1 MKRVDGEERRAD
13 GGQGSIGRDPILI
26 VEDSPTQAVAL
37 ATLLE
42 DAGYSMLIAGTGEAA
57 LEMMRTTRVEL
68 VLTDIVMPGIDGYE
82 LCRKVKAEWT
92 DIPVILLTSLTD
104 PLAIVRGLESGAD
117 HYVTKPYDPV
127 QLLARVGHVLGRS
140 NDERTL
146 VPRPV
151 RVELMGTPFTIS
163 ATKEQI
169 LELLVSS
176 YGDLVRA
183 SDVVRAAEQRA
194 RFLADAGVLLST
206 SLDPKEILGSIARLC
221 VPYMADLCIVD
232 LVDATGCVTRVAAAS
247 TDPSFGADSSP
258 VIETQPS
265 KNKRHPYRV
274 ALSTGEPQIL
284 TDESSGL
291 VEAGVGSSG
300 KHAGPIPL
308 CAVVAPLMSRERV
321 LGALSF
327 VSYGSRKVYLAEDV
341 ALASDVAR
349 RSALAL
355 ENAHL
360 YQEAQRATQARDDVL
375 ALVSHDL
382 RSPLGTVQM
391 SASFLLELLETPGA
405 TAPLQQHLRIIQR
418 AVTRAD
424 RLIGDLLDVSRIE
437 SGSLE
442 VEHRPLDAAQLLL
455 ETVEEH
461 RPIAQEKG
469 VALSSEWLGPATVIS
484 GDRDRISQLFSNLIG
499 NAVKFTPADGVVAV
513 TGQGGPTVVAFSV
526 TDSGPGIPSEH
537 LPHLFDRFWQANRA
551 TRSGAGLG
559 LSIAKGIAEAH
570 GGTLVAES
578 VVGQGSRFTFTIP
591 VWDGL
596 ESNVVQVVVSPSTPS
611 PEI

>member
-1 MKRVDGEERRAD
+1 MTGRPETDRRLFD
-13 GGQGSIGRDPILI
+13 REPTLV

-37 ATLLE
+37 ASLLE
-42 DAGYSMLIAGTGEAA
+42 EAGHTVLIAGNGEAA
-57 LEMMRTTRVEL
+57 LDTLRKTHVQL
-68 VLTDIVMPGIDGYE
+68 VLTDIVMPGIDGYQ
-82 LCRKVKAEWT
+82 LCRQVKTEWD

-127 QLLARVGHVLGRS
+127 QLLARVAHVLGRA
-140 NDERTL
+140 NDEQTQ

-151 RVELMGTPFTIS
+151 HVELMGTPFTIS

-194 RFLADAGVLLST
+194 RFLADAGGLLST
-206 SLDPKEILGSIARLC
+206 SLDPAEILGSLARLC
-221 VPYMADLCIVD
+221 VPYMADLCVVD
-232 LVDATGCVTRVAAAS
+232 VIDAAGVITRVAAAS
-247 TDPSFGADSSP
+247 TEDLFGADAIP
-258 VIETQPS
+258 VISTCPTS
-265 KNKRHPYRV
+265 DPDHPYRI
-274 ALSTGEPQIL
+274 ALATGEPQL
-284 TDESSGL
+284 MGF
-291 VEAGVGSSG
+291 EATGIVQ
-300 KHAGPIPL
+300 HAGDSISIGMHGVPV
-308 CAVVAPLMSRERV
+308 CAVVAPLMTRERT

-327 VSYGSRKVYLAEDV
+327 IGYGTRKSYISEDV

-355 ENAHL
+355 ENVKL

-382 RSPLGTVQM
+382 RSPLGTVLM
-391 SASFLLELLETPGA
+391 SAAFLLELLETPGS
-405 TAPLQQHLRIIQR
+405 TPPFQQQLKIIQR
-418 AVTRAD
+418 SVTRAD

-442 VEHRPLDAAQLLL
+442 VAHEPLDAAQLLV

-461 RPIAQEKG
+461 RPIAQEKNIT
-469 VALSSEWLGPATVIS
+469 LTSEWVGPPTIVS

-499 NAVKFTPADGVVAV
+499 NALKFTPAEGAVAV
-513 TGQGGPTVVAFSV
+513 NGVAGEKFVTFSV
-526 TDSGPGIPSEH
+526 TDSGPGIPADH

-559 LSIAKGIAEAH
+559 LSIAKGIVEAH
-570 GGTLVAES
+570 DGSLVAET
-578 VVGQGSRFTFTIP
+578 VAEGARFTFTIP
-591 VWDGL
+591 VWSQEIL
-596 ESNVVQVVVSPSTPS
+596 IVESSPKEIAHLWSAVSR
-611 PEI
+611 

>member
-1 MKRVDGEERRAD
+1 MTTRIAGEDRRVDTASGSVERE
-13 GGQGSIGRDPILI
+13 PILI

-42 DAGYSMLIAGTGEAA
+42 DAGHSIMIAGTGEAA
-57 LEMMRTTRVEL
+57 LEMMRKSHVEL

-127 QLLARVGHVLGRS
+127 QLLARVGHVLGRA

-183 SDVVRAAEQRA
+183 SEIVRAAEQRA
-194 RFLADAGVLLST
+194 RFLADAGALLST
-206 SLDPKEILGSIARLC
+206 SLDPAEILGSLARLC
-221 VPYMADLCIVD
+221 VPYIADLCIVD
-232 LVDATGCVTRVAAAS
+232 LVDAVGCVTRVAAAS
-247 TDPSFGADSSP
+247 TNSAFGAEAGP
-258 VIETQPS
+258 VIATQPS
-265 KNKRHPYRV
+265 QHPQHPYRI
-274 ALSTGEPQIL
+274 AIATGEPQIL
-284 TDESSGL
+284 GEEASGL
-291 VEAGVGSSG
+291 VESVKESSVAGAHLV
-300 KHAGPIPL
+300 PV
-308 CAVVAPLMSRERV
+308 CAVVAPLMTRERV

-327 VSYGSRKVYLAEDV
+327 ISYGSRKAYLSEDV
-341 ALASDVAR
+341 ALAADLAR
-349 RSALAL
+349 RSALAM
-355 ENAHL
+355 ENARL

-391 SASFLLELLETPGA
+391 SASFLLEMLETPGA
-405 TAPLQQHLRIIQR
+405 TPPLQQQLKIIQR

-424 RLIGDLLDVSRIE
+424 RLIGDLLDVSRID

-442 VEHRPLDAAQLLL
+442 VKHSPLDAAQLLI

-469 VALSSEWLGPATVIS
+469 VVLTSEWVGPKKMIS

-499 NAVKFTPADGVVAV
+499 NALKFTPADGVVAV
-513 TGQGGPTVVAFSV
+513 AGELVPGFAKFSIG
-526 TDSGPGIPSEH
+526 DSGPGIAPEH

-551 TRSGAGLG
+551 SRSGAGLG

-578 VVGQGSRFTFTIP
+578 VVGEGSRFTFTIP
-591 VWDGL
+591 IWDGPL
-596 ESNVVQVVVSPSTPS
+596 PSLLQGG
-611 PEI
+611 E

>member
-1 MKRVDGEERRAD
+1 MTDLPRENERRQSPSDRAE
-13 GGQGSIGRDPILI
+13 RPPILV
-26 VEDSPTQAVAL
+26 VEDSSTQAVAL

-42 DAGYSMLIAGTGEAA
+42 DAGFAVLIAGTGEAA
-57 LEMMRTTRVEL
+57 LELMRDTQVQL
-68 VLTDIVMPGIDGYE
+68 VLSDIVMPGIDGYE
-82 LCRKVKAEWT
+82 LCRRIKAEWK

-127 QLLARVGHVLGRS
+127 QLLARATHVLGRS
-140 NDERTL
+140 GEEKSI

-151 RVELMGTPFTIS
+151 EVELMGRPFTIS

-183 SDVVRAAEQRA
+183 SEIVRAAEQRA
-194 RFLADAGVLLST
+194 RFLADAGTLLST
-206 SLDPKEILGSIARLC
+206 SLDPAEIMGSLARLC
-221 VPYMADLCIVD
+221 VPYLGDLCIVD
-232 LVDATGCVTRVAAAS
+232 LVDSAGCVTRVAAAS
-247 TDPSFGADSSP
+247 TDQAFGADA
-258 VIETQPS
+258 VAVLATQPS
-265 KNKRHPYRV
+265 KDPSHPYRI
-274 ALSTGEPQIL
+274 ALDTGETRML
-284 TDESSGL
+284 TEHLSALTEVSLESDSRA
-291 VEAGVGSSG
+291 VHPV
-300 KHAGPIPL
+300 PL
-308 CAVVAPLMSRERV
+308 CAVVAPLMTREHA

-327 VSYGSRKVYLAEDV
+327 ISYGSRKSYVDEDI

-349 RSALAL
+349 RSAIAL
-355 ENAHL
+355 ENARL

-391 SASFLLELLETPGA
+391 SASFLLEMIETPDVV
-405 TAPLQQHLRIIQR
+405 PPFEQQLRIIQR

-442 VEHRPLDAAQLLL
+442 VEHSVLSGEVVLS

-461 RPIAQEKG
+461 RPIALEKG
-469 VALSSEWLGPATVIS
+469 VSLTGEWIGPDVTIS

-499 NAVKFTPADGVVAV
+499 NALKFTPSGGVITVKGVPGSKFV
-513 TGQGGPTVVAFSV
+513 TYSV
-526 TDSGPGIPSEH
+526 KDSGPGIAPEH
-537 LPHLFDRFWQANRA
+537 LPHLFDRFWQANRT
-551 TRSGAGLG
+551 TRTGAGLG

-570 GGTLVAES
+570 GGTLAAQSEL
-578 VVGQGSRFTFTIP
+578 GDGAKFTFTIP
-591 VWDGL
+591 VFA
-596 ESNVVQVVVSPSTPS
+596 T
-611 PEI
+611 

>member
-1 MKRVDGEERRAD
+1 MTTRISGEERRVDSTA
-13 GGQGSIGRDPILI
+13 GSLEREPILI

-42 DAGYSMLIAGTGEAA
+42 DAGHSILIAGTGEAA
-57 LEMMRTTRVEL
+57 LDMMRKTHMEL
-68 VLTDIVMPGIDGYE
+68 VLSDIVMPGIDGYE
-82 LCRKVKAEWT
+82 LCRRVKAEWS

-127 QLLARVGHVLGRS
+127 QLLARVGHVLGRA
-140 NDERTL
+140 NDEKTL

-163 ATKEQI
+163 ATKGQI

-183 SDVVRAAEQRA
+183 SEIVRAAEQRA
-194 RFLADAGVLLST
+194 RFLADAGALLST
-206 SLDPKEILGSIARLC
+206 SLDPAEILGSLARLC
-221 VPYMADLCIVD
+221 VPYIADLCVVD

-247 TDPSFGADSSP
+247 TDSAFGADAGP
-258 VIETQPS
+258 VIATQPS
-265 KNKRHPYRV
+265 RDPEHPYRI
-274 ALSTGEPQIL
+274 AIATGEPQIL
-284 TDESSGL
+284 GEDASGL
-291 VEAGVGSSG
+291 VEAVKDSSVVGA
-300 KHAGPIPL
+300 HPVPV
-308 CAVVAPLMSRERV
+308 CAVVAPLMTRERV

-327 VSYGSRKVYLAEDV
+327 ISYGSRKAYLSEDV
-341 ALASDVAR
+341 ALAADVAR

-355 ENAHL
+355 ENARL
-360 YQEAQRATQARDDVL
+360 YQEAQRATRARDDVL

-391 SASFLLELLETPGA
+391 SASFLLEMLDTPGA
-405 TAPLQQHLRIIQR
+405 TPPLQQQLKIIQR

-442 VEHRPLDAAQLLL
+442 VNHSPLEAAQLLI

-469 VALSSEWLGPATVIS
+469 VVLTSEWVGPKTMVS

-499 NAVKFTPADGVVAV
+499 NALKFTPADGVVAV
-513 TGQGGPTVVAFSV
+513 TGASGSDVATFSV
-526 TDSGPGIPSEH
+526 VDSGPGIASEH

-551 TRSGAGLG
+551 SRSGAGLG

-578 VVGQGSRFTFTIP
+578 VVGKGSRFTFTIP
-591 VWDGL
+591 VWEGVL
-596 ESNVVQVVVSPSTPS
+596 PSS
-611 PEI
+611 L

>member
-1 MKRVDGEERRAD
+1 MSGKPEVDRRLVD
-13 GGQGSIGRDPILI
+13 REPILV

-37 ATLLE
+37 AVLLE
-42 DAGYSMLIAGTGEAA
+42 EAGHTVMIAGTGEAA
-57 LEMMRTTRVEL
+57 LDTLRKTHVQL
-68 VLTDIVMPGIDGYE
+68 VLTDIVMPGIDGYQ
-82 LCRKVKAEWT
+82 LCRQVKTEWD
-92 DIPVILLTSLTD
+92 DIPVVLLTSLTD

-127 QLLARVGHVLGRS
+127 QLLARVAHVLGRA
-140 NDERTL
+140 NDEQTL

-151 RVELMGTPFTIS
+151 HVELMGTPFTIS

-206 SLDPKEILGSIARLC
+206 SLDPAEILGSLARLC
-221 VPYMADLCIVD
+221 VPYMADLCVVD
-232 LVDATGCVTRVAAAS
+232 LVEPNGVVTRVAAAS
-247 TDPSFGADSSP
+247 TDEVFGADATP
-258 VIETQPS
+258 VISTCPTS
-265 KNKRHPYRV
+265 DSSHPYRV
-274 ALSTGEPQIL
+274 ALATGEPQI
-284 TDESSGL
+284 
-291 VEAGVGSSG
+291 VGSEASG
-300 KHAGPIPL
+300 IVELVADAAVPGTQAAPV
-308 CAVVAPLMSRERV
+308 CAVVAPLMTRERV

-327 VSYGSRKVYLAEDV
+327 ISYGSRKHYISEDV

-355 ENAHL
+355 ENARL

-391 SASFLLELLETPGA
+391 SASFLLELLETPGSTPPFEA
-405 TAPLQQHLRIIQR
+405 QLKIIQR

-442 VEHRPLDAAQLLL
+442 VAHEPLDAAQLLI

-469 VALSSEWLGPATVIS
+469 ITLTSEWLGPKTLIS

-499 NAVKFTPADGVVAV
+499 NALKFTPSEGVVSV
-513 TGQGGPTVVAFSV
+513 TGAVGEKYVTYAV
-526 TDSGPGIPSEH
+526 TDSGPGIPVDH
-537 LPHLFDRFWQANRA
+537 LPHLFNRFWQANRA

-570 GGTLVAES
+570 YGSLIAES
-578 VVGQGSRFTFTIP
+578 TEGQGARFTFTIP
-591 VWDGL
+591 IWTRD
-596 ESNVVQVVVSPSTPS
+596 S
-611 PEI
+611 

>member
-1 MKRVDGEERRAD
+1 MTNREGAAERRKTV
-13 GGQGSIGRDPILI
+13 REPLLV

-42 DAGYSMLIAGTGEAA
+42 EAGHEVLIAATGELA
-57 LEMMRTTRVEL
+57 LETLRKTHVEL
-68 VLTDIVMPGIDGYE
+68 VLTDIVMPGIDGYQ
-82 LCRKVKAEWT
+82 LCRQVKTEWD

-140 NDERTL
+140 NDEKTF

-151 RVELMGTPFTIS
+151 HVELMGTPFTIS

-183 SDVVRAAEQRA
+183 SEIVRDAEQRA
-194 RFLADAGVLLST
+194 RFLADAGALLST
-206 SLDPKEILGSIARLC
+206 SLDSAEILGSLARLC
-221 VPYMADLCIVD
+221 VPYMADLCVVD
-232 LVDATGCVTRVAAAS
+232 LTDGTGVVTRVAAAS
-247 TDPSFGADSSP
+247 TEDLFGADAVEFMPTCPTSNP
-258 VIETQPS
+258 G
-265 KNKRHPYRV
+265 HPYRV
-274 ALSTGEPQIL
+274 ALATGEPQIVGL
-284 TDESSGL
+284 EASGI
-291 VEAGVGSSG
+291 VERSNDAPSIGMNAV
-300 KHAGPIPL
+300 PI
-308 CAVVAPLMSRERV
+308 CAVIAPLMTRERV

-327 VSYGSRKVYLAEDV
+327 ISYGSRKTYIREDV

-355 ENAHL
+355 ENAKL

-391 SASFLLELLETPGA
+391 SASFLLEMLETPGA
-405 TAPLQQHLRIIQR
+405 TPPLQQQLKIIQR

-442 VEHRPLDAAQLLL
+442 VAHEPLEASQLLV

-461 RPIAQEKG
+461 RPIAQEKNIT
-469 VALSSEWLGPATVIS
+469 LTTDWIGPKTTIS

-499 NAVKFTPADGVVAV
+499 NALKFTPADGVVAV
-513 TGQGGPTVVAFSV
+513 TGAAGEKFVTFAV
-526 TDSGPGIPSEH
+526 TDSGPGIPVDH
-537 LPHLFDRFWQANRA
+537 LPHLFNRFWQANRA

-570 GGTLVAES
+570 HGTLVAES
-578 VVGQGSRFTFTIP
+578 IAGQGARFTFTIP
-591 VWDGL
+591 IW
-596 ESNVVQVVVSPSTPS
+596 EP
-611 PEI
+611 

>member
-1 MKRVDGEERRAD
+1 MTGRPEVERRLAD
-13 GGQGSIGRDPILI
+13 REPLLV

-37 ATLLE
+37 ASLLE
-42 DAGYSMLIAGTGEAA
+42 DAGHTVMIAGTGEAA
-57 LEMMRTTRVEL
+57 LEMLRKTHVQL
-68 VLTDIVMPGIDGYE
+68 VLTDIVMPGIDGYQ
-82 LCRKVKAEWT
+82 LCRQVKTEWD
-92 DIPVILLTSLTD
+92 DIPVVLLTSLTD

-127 QLLARVGHVLGRS
+127 QLLARVAHVLGRA
-140 NDERTL
+140 NDEHTL

-151 RVELMGTPFTIS
+151 HVELMGTPFTIS

-206 SLDPKEILGSIARLC
+206 SLDPAEILGSLARLC
-221 VPYMADLCIVD
+221 VPYMADLCV
-232 LVDATGCVTRVAAAS
+232 VDAIDAAGVVTRVAAAS
-247 TDPSFGADSSP
+247 TEELFGTDAAPVMSTFPTDDPS
-258 VIETQPS
+258 
-265 KNKRHPYRV
+265 HPYRI
-274 ALSTGEPQIL
+274 ALATGEPQIVGA
-284 TDESSGL
+284 EASGIVL
-291 VEAGVGSSG
+291 RAGDTSIDMHV
-300 KHAGPIPL
+300 PV
-308 CAVVAPLMSRERV
+308 CAVVAPLMTRERS
-321 LGALSF
+321 LGVLSF
-327 VSYGSRKVYLAEDV
+327 ISYGTRRNYISEDV
-341 ALASDVAR
+341 ALAADVAR

-355 ENAHL
+355 ENAKL

-391 SASFLLELLETPGA
+391 SASFLLELLETPGSN
-405 TAPLQQHLRIIQR
+405 PPFQQQLRIIQR

-442 VEHRPLDAAQLLL
+442 VAHEPLEASQLIV

-461 RPIAQEKG
+461 RPIAQEKNITL
-469 VALSSEWLGPATVIS
+469 ATEWVGPPTLIS

-499 NAVKFTPADGVVAV
+499 NALKFTPSEGVVSV
-513 TGQGGPTVVAFSV
+513 TGVAGPAFVTFAV
-526 TDSGPGIPSEH
+526 TDSGPGIPVDH
-537 LPHLFDRFWQANRA
+537 LPHLFNRFWQANRA

-559 LSIAKGIAEAH
+559 LSIAKGIVEAH
-570 GGTLVAES
+570 HGTLVAES
-578 VVGQGSRFTFTIP
+578 IEGEGSRFTFTIP
-591 VWDGL
+591 VWPG
-596 ESNVVQVVVSPSTPS
+596 
-611 PEI
+611 

>member
-1 MKRVDGEERRAD
+1 MTNREGMSDRR
-13 GGQGSIGRDPILI
+13 QMVREPILV

-42 DAGYSMLIAGTGEAA
+42 DAGNAVLIAGTGEAA
-57 LEMMRTTRVEL
+57 LETLRKTHVQL
-68 VLTDIVMPGIDGYE
+68 VLTDIIMPGIDGYQ
-82 LCRKVKAEWT
+82 LCRQVKTEWS
-92 DIPVILLTSLTD
+92 DIPVILLTSLAD

-127 QLLARVGHVLGRS
+127 QLLARVAHVLGRS
-140 NDERTL
+140 NDEKTL

-183 SDVVRAAEQRA
+183 SEIVRAAEQRA

-206 SLDPKEILGSIARLC
+206 SLDPAEILGSLARLC
-221 VPYMADLCIVD
+221 VPYMADLCVVD
-232 LVDATGCVTRVAAAS
+232 LIDANGAVTRVAAAS
-247 TDPSFGADSSP
+247 TEDVFGADAIP
-258 VIETQPS
+258 VIDTCPTS
-265 KNKRHPYRV
+265 DPAHPYRI
-274 ALSTGEPQIL
+274 ALASGEPQIVGL
-284 TDESSGL
+284 EASGIVERSRDAAAVESHP
-291 VEAGVGSSG
+291 VPV
-300 KHAGPIPL
+300 
-308 CAVVAPLMSRERV
+308 CAVVAPLMTREHV

-327 VSYGSRKVYLAEDV
+327 ISYGTRKSYVVEDV

-355 ENAHL
+355 ENAKL

-391 SASFLLELLETPGA
+391 SASFLLEMLETPG
-405 TAPLQQHLRIIQR
+405 TSPPFQQQLKIIQR

-442 VEHRPLDAAQLLL
+442 VAHEPLEAPQLLV

-461 RPIAQEKG
+461 RPIAQEKNIT
-469 VALSSEWLGPATVIS
+469 LTSEWVGPSTLIS

-499 NAVKFTPADGVVAV
+499 NALKFTPADGIVSV
-513 TGQGGPTVVAFSV
+513 TGVAGAKFVTFAV
-526 TDSGPGIPSEH
+526 TDSGPGIPIAH
-537 LPHLFDRFWQANRA
+537 LPHLFNRFWQANRA

-559 LSIAKGIAEAH
+559 LSIAKGIVEAH
-570 GGTLVAES
+570 YGTLVAES
-578 VVGQGSRFTFTIP
+578 IAGEGARFTFTIP
-591 VWDGL
+591 VWT
-596 ESNVVQVVVSPSTPS
+596 V
-611 PEI
+611 

>member
-1 MKRVDGEERRAD
+1 MTDLRRERERRQPAS
-13 GGQGSIGRDPILI
+13 GGAERPPILV

-42 DAGYSMLIAGTGEAA
+42 DAGFGVLIAGTGEAA
-57 LEMMRTTRVEL
+57 LELMRCTPVQL
-68 VLTDIVMPGIDGYE
+68 VLSDIVMPGIDGYE
-82 LCRKVKAEWT
+82 LCRRIKAEWK

-127 QLLARVGHVLGRS
+127 QLLARAGHVLGRS
-140 NDERTL
+140 NDERAT
-146 VPRPV
+146 VPQPV

-183 SDVVRAAEQRA
+183 SEIVRAAERRA
-194 RFLADAGVLLST
+194 RFLADAGALLST
-206 SLDPKEILGSIARLC
+206 SLDPAEIMGSLARLC
-221 VPYMADLCIVD
+221 VPYLADLCIVD
-232 LVDATGCVTRVAAAS
+232 LVDSAGCVTRVAAAS
-247 TDPSFGADSSP
+247 TDPAFGADA
-258 VIETQPS
+258 VAVLATQPPS
-265 KNKRHPYRV
+265 DPSHPYRI
-274 ALSTGEPQIL
+274 ALDTGEAQML
-284 TDESSGL
+284 TEHVSGL
-291 VEAGVGSSG
+291 VEPAHESG
-300 KHAGPIPL
+300 KLSVHPAPL
-308 CAVVAPLMSRERV
+308 CAVVAPLMTRERA

-327 VSYGSRKVYLAEDV
+327 ISYGSRESYLDEDV
-341 ALASDVAR
+341 ALAADVAR

-355 ENAHL
+355 ENARL
-360 YQEAQRATQARDDVL
+360 YQQAQHATQARDDVL

-391 SASFLLELLETPGA
+391 SASFLLEMLETPGA
-405 TAPLQQHLRIIQR
+405 APPFEQQLKIIKR

-442 VEHRPLDAAQLLL
+442 VKHSALDAALVLA

-461 RPIAQEKG
+461 RPIAFEKG
-469 VALSSEWLGPATVIS
+469 VTLTGEWIGPDATIS

-499 NAVKFTPADGVVAV
+499 NALKFTPSGGVIAV
-513 TGQGGPTVVAFSV
+513 TGIPGPKVVTYSV
-526 TDSGPGIPSEH
+526 KDSGTGIAPEH
-537 LPHLFDRFWQANRA
+537 VPHLFDRFWQANRT
-551 TRSGAGLG
+551 TRTGAGLG

-570 GGTLVAES
+570 MGTLTAES
-578 VVGQGSRFTFTIP
+578 EPGDGATFTFTIP
-591 VWDGL
+591 L
-596 ESNVVQVVVSPSTPS
+596 L
-611 PEI
+611 

>member
-1 MKRVDGEERRAD
+1 MTGIADRRH
-13 GGQGSIGRDPILI
+13 GQRDPILV

-42 DAGYSMLIAGTGEAA
+42 DAGHEVLIAGTGEAA
-57 LEMMRTTRVEL
+57 LETLRKSRVQL

-82 LCRKVKAEWT
+82 LCRQVKKEWGKV
-92 DIPVILLTSLTD
+92 PVVLLTSLTD

-127 QLLARVGHVLGRS
+127 QLLTRVGHVLGRA
-140 NDERTL
+140 NDEKAL

-151 RVELMGTPFTIS
+151 RVELMGTPFTIT

-183 SDVVRAAEQRA
+183 SEVVREAEQRA

-206 SLDPKEILGSIARLC
+206 SLDPGEILGSLARLC
-221 VPYMADLCIVD
+221 VPYMADLCVVD
-232 LVDATGCVTRVAAAS
+232 LIDAGVLTRIAAAS
-247 TDPSFGADSSP
+247 TDAVFGADAVPIMSTLP
-258 VIETQPS
+258 ATDPG
-265 KNKRHPYRV
+265 HPYRI
-274 ALSTGEPQIL
+274 ALATGEPQL
-284 TDESSGL
+284 VGVDASGL
-291 VEAGVGSSG
+291 VEDSRGSSLG
-300 KHAGPIPL
+300 DNHPVPI
-308 CAVVAPLMSRERV
+308 CGVITPLMSRDRV

-327 VSYGSRKVYLAEDV
+327 ISYGTRKAYMGEDV
-341 ALASDVAR
+341 ALAADVAR

-355 ENAHL
+355 ENARL

-391 SASFLLELLETPGA
+391 SASFLLEMLETPGA
-405 TAPLQQHLRIIQR
+405 TPPLVPQLKIIQR

-424 RLIGDLLDVSRIE
+424 RLIGDLLDVSRID

-442 VEHRPLDAAQLLL
+442 VEHSPLEASLLL
-455 ETVEEH
+455 TETVEEH

-469 VALSSEWLGPATVIS
+469 VTLACDWVGSKTTVS

-499 NAVKFTPADGVVAV
+499 NALKFTPADGVVSV
-513 TGQGGPTVVAFSV
+513 TGAVGPKFVSFSIR
-526 TDSGPGIPSEH
+526 DSGPGIPTDH

-570 GGTLVAES
+570 GGTLIAES
-578 VVGQGSRFTFTIP
+578 IEGEGACFTFTIP
-591 VWDGL
+591 IWEG
-596 ESNVVQVVVSPSTPS
+596 
-611 PEI
+611 

>member
-1 MKRVDGEERRAD
+1 MRERIKGEERRVDPGA
-13 GGQGSIGRDPILI
+13 GLREREPILI

-42 DAGYSMLIAGTGEAA
+42 DAGHSILIAGTGEAA
-57 LEMMRTTRVEL
+57 LDMMRQTHVEL

-82 LCRKVKAEWT
+82 LCRKVKAEWS

-127 QLLARVGHVLGRS
+127 QLLARVGHVLGRA
-140 NDERTL
+140 NDEKTL

-206 SLDPKEILGSIARLC
+206 SLDPKEILGSLARLC

-232 LVDATGCVTRVAAAS
+232 LVDAAGCATRVAAAS
-247 TDPSFGADSSP
+247 TDSAFGADAGP
-258 VIETQPS
+258 VIATQSSRDPQ
-265 KNKRHPYRV
+265 HPYRI
-274 ALSTGEPQIL
+274 ALATGEPQIL
-284 TDESSGL
+284 DDEASGL
-291 VEAGVGSSG
+291 VESVKDSSTVGT
-300 KHAGPIPL
+300 HPVPV
-308 CAVVAPLMSRERV
+308 CAVVAPLMTRERV

-327 VSYGSRKVYLAEDV
+327 ISYGSRKAYLSEDV

-355 ENAHL
+355 ENARL

-391 SASFLLELLETPGA
+391 SATFLLEMLDTPGA
-405 TAPLQQHLRIIQR
+405 TPPLQQQLKIIQR
-418 AVTRAD
+418 SVTRAD
-424 RLIGDLLDVSRIE
+424 RLIGDLLDVSRID

-442 VEHRPLDAAQLLL
+442 VKHSPLDASQLLI
-455 ETVEEH
+455 ETAEDH

-469 VALSSEWLGPATVIS
+469 VALTSEWIGAKTTIS

-499 NAVKFTPADGVVAV
+499 NALKFTPGDGVVAV
-513 TGQGGPTVVAFSV
+513 TGTSGSDMATFSV
-526 TDSGPGIPSEH
+526 ADSGPGIPSEH

-578 VVGQGSRFTFTIP
+578 VVGQGARFTFTIP
-591 VWDGL
+591 VWEGVL
-596 ESNVVQVVVSPSTPS
+596 PSVL
-611 PEI
+611 

>member
-1 MKRVDGEERRAD
+1 MTDHVGASDRRHVL
-13 GGQGSIGRDPILI
+13 REPILV

-42 DAGYSMLIAGTGEAA
+42 DAGHTVLIAGTGEAA
-57 LEMMRTTRVEL
+57 LETLRQSHVQL
-68 VLTDIVMPGIDGYE
+68 VLTDIVMPGIDGYQ
-82 LCRKVKAEWT
+82 LCRQVKAEWD
-92 DIPVILLTSLTD
+92 DIPVILLTSLAD

-127 QLLARVGHVLGRS
+127 QLLARVGHVLGRA
-140 NDERTL
+140 NDEKVM

-183 SDVVRAAEQRA
+183 SEIVRAAEQRA
-194 RFLADAGVLLST
+194 RFLADAGALLST
-206 SLDPKEILGSIARLC
+206 SLDPAEILGSLARLC
-221 VPYMADLCIVD
+221 VPYMADLCVVD
-232 LVDATGCVTRVAAAS
+232 VLDANGAVSRVAAAS
-247 TDPSFGADSSP
+247 TDDVFGPDALP
-258 VIETQPS
+258 VISTCPT
-265 KNKRHPYRV
+265 NDPDHPYRI
-274 ALSTGEPQIL
+274 ALATGEPQIVGL
-284 TDESSGL
+284 EASGI
-291 VEAGVGSSG
+291 VERSG
-300 KHAGPIPL
+300 DAPTIGMHAIPV
-308 CAVVAPLMSRERV
+308 CAVVAPLMTRERV

-327 VSYGSRKVYLAEDV
+327 ISYGSRKSYITEDV

-355 ENAHL
+355 ENAKL

-391 SASFLLELLETPGA
+391 SASFLLEMLETPGA
-405 TAPLQQHLRIIQR
+405 TPPFQQQLKIIQR

-442 VEHRPLDAAQLLL
+442 VAHSPLDASQLLV

-461 RPIAQEKG
+461 RPIAQERNIT
-469 VALSSEWLGPATVIS
+469 LTTEWVGPPTTIS

-499 NAVKFTPADGVVAV
+499 NALKFTPADGVVSV
-513 TGQGGPTVVAFSV
+513 TGVAGEKFVTFAV
-526 TDSGPGIPSEH
+526 TDSGPGIPVDH
-537 LPHLFDRFWQANRA
+537 LPHLFNRFWQANRA

-559 LSIAKGIAEAH
+559 LSIAKGIVEAH
-570 GGTLVAES
+570 HGTLVAES
-578 VVGQGSRFTFTIP
+578 IAGEGARFTFTIP
-591 VWDGL
+591 IW
-596 ESNVVQVVVSPSTPS
+596 ES
-611 PEI
+611 

>member
-1 MKRVDGEERRAD
+1 MSDRKGVEERRLV
-13 GGQGSIGRDPILI
+13 RREPILI

-42 DAGYSMLIAGTGEAA
+42 DAGHAVLTAGNGEAA
-57 LEMMRTTRVEL
+57 LNTLRESHVQL

-82 LCRKVKAEWT
+82 LCRQVKKEWS
-92 DIPVILLTSLTD
+92 DIPVVLLTSLTD

-127 QLLARVGHVLGRS
+127 QLLARVGHVLGRA
-140 NDERTL
+140 NDEKAQ

-183 SDVVRAAEQRA
+183 SEIVRAAEQRA

-206 SLDPKEILGSIARLC
+206 SLDPAEILGSLARLC
-221 VPYMADLCIVD
+221 VPYMADLCVVD
-232 LVDATGCVTRVAAAS
+232 VIESTGALTRVAAAS
-247 TDPSFGADSSP
+247 TEGLLDAGALSVISTCPTNDPD
-258 VIETQPS
+258 
-265 KNKRHPYRV
+265 HPYRI
-274 ALSTGEPQIL
+274 ALATGDPQL
-284 TDESSGL
+284 VGLEASGI
-291 VEAGVGSSG
+291 VQSPNGSSFG
-300 KHAGPIPL
+300 TQAVPI
-308 CAVVAPLMSRERV
+308 CAVVAPLMTRESV

-327 VSYGSRKVYLAEDV
+327 LSYGSRKSYVSEDV

-355 ENAHL
+355 ENARL
-360 YQEAQRATQARDDVL
+360 YQQAQRATQARDDVL

-391 SASFLLELLETPGA
+391 SASFLLEMLETPGA
-405 TAPLQQHLRIIQR
+405 TPPLQQQLRIIQR

-442 VEHRPLDAAQLLL
+442 VEHEPLDAAQLLV

-469 VALSSEWLGPATVIS
+469 ITITSEWTGPRATIS

-499 NAVKFTPADGVVAV
+499 NALKFTPPDGLVSVNGV
-513 TGQGGPTVVAFSV
+513 SGPTVVTFSV
-526 TDSGPGIPSEH
+526 SDSGPGIAVDH
-537 LPHLFDRFWQANRA
+537 LPHLFNRFWQANRA
-551 TRSGAGLG
+551 SRSGAGLG
-559 LSIAKGIAEAH
+559 LSIAKGIVEAH
-570 GGTLVAES
+570 QGTLIAES
-578 VVGQGSRFTFTIP
+578 VVGEGSTFTFTIP
-591 VWDGL
+591 VWENPG
-596 ESNVVQVVVSPSTPS
+596 PG
-611 PEI
+611 

>member
-1 MKRVDGEERRAD
+1 SGGGDRRRVDRE
-13 GGQGSIGRDPILI
+13 PILV

-42 DAGYSMLIAGTGEAA
+42 EAGHAVLIAGTGEAA
-57 LEMMRTTRVEL
+57 LETMRKTHVEL
-68 VLTDIVMPGIDGYE
+68 VLTDIVMPGIDGYQ
-82 LCRKVKAEWT
+82 LCRQVKAEWS

-127 QLLARVGHVLGRS
+127 QLLARVGHVLGRAS
-140 NDERTL
+140 DTKAL
-146 VPRPV
+146 VPQPV

-183 SDVVRAAEQRA
+183 SEIVRAAEQRA

-206 SLDPKEILGSIARLC
+206 SLDPAEILGSLARLC
-221 VPYMADLCIVD
+221 VPYIADLCIVD
-232 LVDATGCVTRVAAAS
+232 LVDAAGCVTRVAAAS
-247 TDPSFGADSSP
+247 TDPAFGIDAAPMIATAPSSDP
-258 VIETQPS
+258 
-265 KNKRHPYRV
+265 RHPYRI
-274 ALSTGEPQIL
+274 ALATGQPQIVGL
-284 TDESSGL
+284 EASGL
-291 VEAGVGSSG
+291 VEISKETPVVA
-300 KHAGPIPL
+300 AYPAPT
-308 CAVVAPLMSRERV
+308 CAVVAPLMSRDRV

-327 VSYGSRKVYLAEDV
+327 ISYGSRTAYVVEDV

-355 ENAHL
+355 ENARL

-391 SASFLLELLETPGA
+391 SASFLLEMLETPGA
-405 TAPLQQHLRIIQR
+405 TPPFEQQLKIIKR

-437 SGSLE
+437 SGTLE
-442 VEHRPLDAAQLLL
+442 VKHSPLDASQLLV

-461 RPIAQEKG
+461 RPIAQEKNITL
-469 VALSSEWLGPATVIS
+469 ATEWVGPTTIIS

-499 NAVKFTPADGVVAV
+499 NALKFTPADGVVSV
-513 TGQGGPTVVAFSV
+513 TGVAGPKVVTFSV
-526 TDSGPGIPSEH
+526 SDSGPGIPVDH
-537 LPHLFDRFWQANRA
+537 LPQLFNRFWQANRA

-578 VVGQGSRFTFTIP
+578 VAGEGARFAFTIP
-591 VWDGL
+591 VW
-596 ESNVVQVVVSPSTPS
+596 E
-611 PEI
+611 E

>member
-1 MKRVDGEERRAD
+1 MTGRPEVERRLAD
-13 GGQGSIGRDPILI
+13 REPLLV

-37 ATLLE
+37 ASLLE
-42 DAGYSMLIAGTGEAA
+42 DAGHTVMIAGTGEAA
-57 LEMMRTTRVEL
+57 LEMLRKTHVQL
-68 VLTDIVMPGIDGYE
+68 VLTDIVMPGIDGYQ
-82 LCRKVKAEWT
+82 LCRQVKTEWD
-92 DIPVILLTSLTD
+92 DIPVVLLTSLTD

-127 QLLARVGHVLGRS
+127 QLLARVAHVLGRA
-140 NDERTL
+140 NDEHTL

-151 RVELMGTPFTIS
+151 HVELMGTPFTIS

-206 SLDPKEILGSIARLC
+206 SLDPAEILGSLARLC
-221 VPYMADLCIVD
+221 VPYMADLCV
-232 LVDATGCVTRVAAAS
+232 VDAIDAAGVVTRVAAAS
-247 TDPSFGADSSP
+247 TEELFGTDAAPVMSTFPTDDPS
-258 VIETQPS
+258 
-265 KNKRHPYRV
+265 HPYRI
-274 ALSTGEPQIL
+274 ALATGEPQIVGA
-284 TDESSGL
+284 EASGIVL
-291 VEAGVGSSG
+291 RAGDTSIDMHV
-300 KHAGPIPL
+300 PV
-308 CAVVAPLMSRERV
+308 CAVVAPLMTRERS
-321 LGALSF
+321 LGVLSF
-327 VSYGSRKVYLAEDV
+327 ISYGTRRNYISEDV
-341 ALASDVAR
+341 ALAADVAR

-355 ENAHL
+355 ENAKL

-391 SASFLLELLETPGA
+391 SASFLLELLETPGSN
-405 TAPLQQHLRIIQR
+405 PPFQQQLRIIQR

-442 VEHRPLDAAQLLL
+442 VAHEPLEASQLIV

-461 RPIAQEKG
+461 RPIAQEKNITL
-469 VALSSEWLGPATVIS
+469 ATEWVGPPTLIS

-499 NAVKFTPADGVVAV
+499 NALKFTPSEGVVSV
-513 TGQGGPTVVAFSV
+513 TGVAGPAFF
-526 TDSGPGIPSEH
+526 TFALTESGPGITVDH
-537 LPHLFDRFWQANRA
+537 LTHLFNRFWQANRA

-559 LSIAKGIAEAH
+559 LSIAKGIVEAH
-570 GGTLVAES
+570 HGTLVAES
-578 VVGQGSRFTFTIP
+578 IEGEGSRFTFTIP
-591 VWDGL
+591 VWPG
-596 ESNVVQVVVSPSTPS
+596 
-611 PEI
+611 

>member
-1 MKRVDGEERRAD
+1 MTGRPEIDRRLVDRE
-13 GGQGSIGRDPILI
+13 PILV

-37 ATLLE
+37 ASLLE
-42 DAGYSMLIAGTGEAA
+42 EAGHVVLIAGTGEAA
-57 LEMMRTTRVEL
+57 LDTLRKSHVQL
-68 VLTDIVMPGIDGYE
+68 VLTDIVMPGIDGYQ
-82 LCRKVKAEWT
+82 LCRQVKTEWD
-92 DIPVILLTSLTD
+92 DIPVVLLTSLTD

-127 QLLARVGHVLGRS
+127 QLLARVAHVLGRA

-146 VPRPV
+146 LPRPV
-151 RVELMGTPFTIS
+151 HVELMGTPFTIS

-206 SLDPKEILGSIARLC
+206 SLDQTEILGSLARLC
-221 VPYMADLCIVD
+221 VPYMADLCVVD
-232 LVDATGCVTRVAAAS
+232 VIDAAGVATRVAAAS
-247 TDPSFGADSSP
+247 TEDVFGADAIP
-258 VIETQPS
+258 VISTCPTSDPE
-265 KNKRHPYRV
+265 HPYRI
-274 ALSTGEPQIL
+274 ALATGESQIVG
-284 TDESSGL
+284 TDACGIVEHSGDSSIGMHP
-291 VEAGVGSSG
+291 V
-300 KHAGPIPL
+300 PI
-308 CAVVAPLMSRERV
+308 CAIVAPLMTRERA

-327 VSYGSRKVYLAEDV
+327 ISYGTRKSYISEDV

-355 ENAHL
+355 ENARL

-391 SASFLLELLETPGA
+391 SASFLLELLETPGS
-405 TAPLQQHLRIIQR
+405 TPPFKPQLKIIQR

-442 VEHRPLDAAQLLL
+442 VAHEPLEASQLIV

-461 RPIAQEKG
+461 RPIAQEKNIT
-469 VALSSEWLGPATVIS
+469 LTSEWVGPRAMVS

-499 NAVKFTPADGVVAV
+499 NALKFTPAEGVVSV
-513 TGQGGPTVVAFSV
+513 TGVAGEESVTFSV
-526 TDSGPGIPSEH
+526 TDSGPGIPVDH
-537 LPHLFDRFWQANRA
+537 LPHLFNRFWQANRA

-559 LSIAKGIAEAH
+559 LSIAKGIVEAH
-570 GGTLVAES
+570 YGSLVAES
-578 VVGQGSRFTFTIP
+578 IAGEGARFTFTIP
-591 VWDGL
+591 VWSQ
-596 ESNVVQVVVSPSTPS
+596 EP
-611 PEI
+611 